1 MTQTFEYTV
10 TLKLTRHGKEST
22 ALYPNYEA
30 ELILSDRA
38 FDEIKGMLL
47 RTELEHV
54 SLKRKNP

>member
-22 ALYPNYEA
+22 ALYPDYKA
-30 ELILSDRA
+30 ELMMSNRA
-38 FDEIKGMLL
+38 FDEVKGMIL

-54 SLKRKNP
+54 SLKRLE